1 MSALS
6 TPAFLVDEG
15 GLLVF
20 FNEAAG
26 ALLGKGF
33 DEIGHV
39 GRSDWDGVFGPRHAD
54 GKVVTYDELP
64 VVRALRTTRPTHGS
78 FGVRGFDG
86 RVHDVESTAFPLV
99 GAHGTEG
106 ALSIF
111 WPVDGTAAEANG
123 AAA

>member
-33 DEIGHV
+33 EEVRDFVLIAEDFTQENGMLTPSLKV
-39 GRSDWDGVFGPRHAD
+39 KRKTATRAVSAGL
-54 GKVVTYDELP
+54 GKVEPDLFVNLAFDRLFERLAWLDESGQHAIEAAGERAVT
-64 VVRALRTTRPTHGS
+64 GQ
-78 FGVRGFDG
+78 
-86 RVHDVESTAFPLV
+86 
-99 GAHGTEG
+99 
-106 ALSIF
+106 
-111 WPVDGTAAEANG
+111 
-123 AAA
+123 